1 MVVAERGGAMMSSFE
16 RSQEREKRGRGYQ
29 NRTRANRGKG
39 EYKSWSFGHFA
50 KT

>member
-1 MVVAERGGAMMSSFE
+1 MVVGDGGGAMMSSFE
-16 RSQEREKRGRGYQ
+16 RSQEREGVPKSDKGEQ
-29 NRTRANRGKG
+29 GKG